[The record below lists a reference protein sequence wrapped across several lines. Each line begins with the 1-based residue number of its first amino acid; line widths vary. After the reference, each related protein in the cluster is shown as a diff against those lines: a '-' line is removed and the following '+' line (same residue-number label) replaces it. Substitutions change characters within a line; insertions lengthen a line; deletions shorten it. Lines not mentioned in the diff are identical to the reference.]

1 MPEQDPTV
9 RVFPTM
15 TATAATLCAL
25 VLTACGK
32 EPAPLRVAGGDAQT
46 GRRLMEQYQCGSCHA
61 VPEVAGARGDAG
73 PPLDR
78 FGRRSYIAGAIP
90 NLPDQLTAWLVDPPA
105 MKPGTAMPNL
115 GVSPA
120 EARHMA
126 AYLYTLR

>member
-1 MPEQDPTV
+1 M
-9 RVFPTM
+9 RVFSTM
-15 TATAATLCAL
+15 TAVAAALCAL
-25 VLTACGK
+25 ALTACGK
-32 EPAPLRVAGGDAQT
+32 EPAPLHVAGGDAQT

-61 VPEVAGARGDAG
+61 IPDVAAARGDSA
-73 PPLDR
+73 PPLDH

-90 NLPDQLTAWLVDPPA
+90 NLPDQLTQWLVNPA
-105 MKPGTAMPNL
+105 ALKPGTAMPDL